1 MAPKRS
7 LKIKLSKLSNLCFT
21 TSLHYLVDVCFIRQ
35 SAFIYGN
42 TICSSSHRLFPI
54 FVRGR
59 LHTCIQ
65 SKQQQKY
72 PLISLS
78 AIKLGEFVDRIQLIE
93 VTADTVCTA
102 SYHDIHV
109 EMSSECQLRT
119 NYYDHFNFPIDMF
132 SIIWT
137 AIPTVPVYEYT
148 YINASQ
154 LILYSRAYHSYRD
167 FLDRRLL
174 LYCLVISQWLSSS
187 YLFKRFT
194 GVTITW
200 LTATDYLCYQ

>member
-1 MAPKRS
+1 MQCNIEDYCNQQLWINTMKYSDLNWLHCTTTIKKRPQKKEQKKIFKQNKNKQKQANKSKQTFKKKHTRMAPKRS

-78 AIKLGEFVDRIQLIE
+78 AIKLGEFVDRI
-93 VTADTVCTA
+93 
-102 SYHDIHV
+102 
-109 EMSSECQLRT
+109 
-119 NYYDHFNFPIDMF
+119 
-132 SIIWT
+132 
-137 AIPTVPVYEYT
+137 
-148 YINASQ
+148 
-154 LILYSRAYHSYRD
+154 
-167 FLDRRLL
+167 
-174 LYCLVISQWLSSS
+174 
-187 YLFKRFT
+187 
-194 GVTITW
+194 
-200 LTATDYLCYQ
+200 